1 MLTTDNRYSVSHPH
15 HFGQDK
21 RRAGETRTLVVV
33 VLTLVTMAVEISAG
47 MYFGSMALLADGL
60 HMGSHA
66 LALGIA
72 VFTYVY
78 TRRHAHDAR
87 FNFGTGKVNTLGGF
101 TGAVLLALFALMMAW
116 ASVERLAYPVEIAFN
131 QAILVAIAG
140 LIVNGVSVFIL
151 GEGEGAHHEHP
162 HSHDHERDHDH
173 DHDHGH
179 ARGHKHSHDHNLRS
193 AYLHVLADALTSLFA
208 IVALLSGKYLGWVW
222 MDPFMGIVG
231 AVMVG
236 LWSRGLLIS
245 TVRVL
250 LDMQAPKEILE
261 GVRRSLEGDG
271 STRVTDLHVWSV
283 GPCLYA
289 AAINVV
295 ADAPQPAQYYRDL
308 VPPEF
313 GLVHATIEVIG
324 AGDAERGG
332 AENAEGH
339 RES

>member
-1 MLTTDNRYSVSHPH
+1 MPTTENPYSISHPH

-21 RRAGETRTLVVV
+21 RRAGEARTLVVV
-33 VLTLVTMAVEISAG
+33 VLTLVTMAVEIGAG

-78 TRRHAHDAR
+78 TRRHAHDRR

-101 TGAVLLALFALMMAW
+101 TGALLLALFALMMAW
-116 ASVERLAYPVEIAFN
+116 ASVERLVYPVEIAFN

-140 LIVNGVSVFIL
+140 LVVNGVSVFIL
-151 GEGEGAHHEHP
+151 GEGEEAHHARA
-162 HSHDHERDHDH
+162 HSHDRDGDQG
-173 DHDHGH
+173 HDHGH
-179 ARGHKHSHDHNLRS
+179 EHTHDHNLRS

-208 IVALLSGKYLGWVW
+208 IVALLSGKYLGWIW

-231 AVMVG
+231 AALVG
-236 LWSRGLLIS
+236 LWSRGLLVS
-245 TVRVL
+245 TMRVL
-250 LDMQAPKEILE
+250 LDMQAPKAVLE
-261 GVRRSLEGDG
+261 GVRERLEGDG

-283 GPCLYA
+283 GTRLYA

-295 ADAPQPAQYYRDL
+295 TDVPRPAQYYRDL
-308 VPPEF
+308 IPPEL
-313 GLVHATIEVIG
+313 GLVHATIEVI
-324 AGDAERGG
+324 AGETECRGV
-332 AENAEGH
+332 ASAEGR
-339 RES
+339 REF

>member
-1 MLTTDNRYSVSHPH
+1 MLTIDNRYSVSHPH

-33 VLTLVTMAVEISAG
+33 ALTLVTMAVEISAG

-72 VFTYVY
+72 VFAYVY
-78 TRRHAHDAR
+78 TRRHAHDSR

-101 TGAVLLALFALMMAW
+101 TGAVLLALFALMMVW
-116 ASVERLAYPVEIAFN
+116 ASVERLVYPVEIAFN

-151 GEGEGAHHEHP
+151 GEGEEAHHEHP
-162 HSHDHERDHDH
+162 HSHDHERDH
-173 DHDHGH
+173 GH
-179 ARGHKHSHDHNLRS
+179 AHSHKHTHDHNLRS

-236 LWSRGLLIS
+236 LWSRGLLIA

-261 GVRRSLEGDG
+261 GVRESLEVDRN
-271 STRVTDLHVWSV
+271 TRVTDLHVWSV

-295 ADAPQPAQYYRDL
+295 TDAPQPAHYYRDL
-308 VPPEF
+308 IPPEF
-313 GLVHATIEVIG
+313 GLVHATIEVIV
-324 AGDAERGG
+324 AGDMERRG
-332 AENAEGH
+332 AENAEGR